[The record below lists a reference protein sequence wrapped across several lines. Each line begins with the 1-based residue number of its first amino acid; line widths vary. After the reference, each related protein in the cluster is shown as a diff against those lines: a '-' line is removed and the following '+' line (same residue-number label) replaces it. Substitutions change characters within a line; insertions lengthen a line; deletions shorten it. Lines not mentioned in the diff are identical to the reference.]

1 MATEKKITSR
11 IQQKHDVAANWAKA
25 TNFIP
30 KKGEIIIYDAEYNT
44 SGVETTPV
52 RFKIGNGSATVNALP
67 FVKTDNGVKLGGG
80 TVPSG
85 LTGPMADSC
94 IDQVYANILE
104 DGSQRNY
111 FPQLMSR
118 IESGQ
123 ILLLGIDLSTERTIC
138 IMHITGVIENEVTAS
153 QGTPVE
159 GSNAGVYHFII
170 AEKSAESGSEKFL
183 LWAEKTG
190 SAFSK
195 YYSSSTGSTETF
207 SASVTAGWNSNYVNT
222 TTGLCNFNSLVSGG
236 NFTWVLMSTAMAGQ
250 DAGATPTGN
259 YFFAGSPFTIEYEAQ
274 VGQMDVLDR
283 QLSGGYRKGY
293 YIGSFNLE
301 SSNSTWQN
309 YQAGTDIGSS
319 IVFNTALKNSTI
331 GACLSNIC
339 SLSPSGNCIVRT
351 YRDDVATY
359 KVVPILSDGVDGNGE
374 WTLYAGAMSV
384 GSVGSYYGLFEASY
398 PLTMKDPFG
407 DAAESIYDWNQWV
420 NLSSTGAWTTNAG
433 SRKAKYVNFEA
444 LSLLYQYAMFGEYNI
459 IKLPLRKVAEAQGS
473 YAKVLAEA
481 VQDKQDKLSDGQIA
495 AANSGVTAAKVTKY
509 DGYENTIN
517 GKQDAITSSNKL
529 SSDLISGLGAAAAKA
544 VDTTISANSTSTN
557 LPTSKAVE
565 DRINAHSGIDKVGTV
580 TGVKMNGTTKNP
592 SSGVVDLGTV
602 LTDASKF
609 ATAAQGSNADSAL
622 TKANANATEISNIK
636 NGTTKVKSAEHA
648 DTADSAT
655 SAGTATKATE
665 AMNVT
670 ENIKGHAIADIFET
684 NGTTVKKATSAGT
697 ADKVANGLTLGGGVV
712 YDGSKAL
719 SITAGNKMSIT
730 GGPGGVS
737 IGLAHSVMP
746 STYNKVTV
754 DGYGTVTA
762 GENVDYLTSH
772 QSIKK
777 LNTNNTTAQT
787 VNASEAIAGS
797 GTINLHKVA
806 KTGSYNDLSNKPTN
820 YVTTDTAQD
829 ITGIKSFYQQTKFK
843 NGIQIGDSNRI
854 YGASDSPVVDQFL
867 PAKDGTF
874 AMTSDIPDVSGKLD
888 KTTYEVNKTIDF
900 GSSGV
905 LYVGKFKVYD
915 TNVTCEVTST
925 TNVTYSGKLVI
936 ATQNYV
942 IAQMTVYGDAANTV
956 APNFF
961 VKPST
966 TSNPYIEVYFKPSSW
981 SKNVVHIYGSN
992 IQAEPTDVCTNVP
1005 SVPSTATLK
1014 PKNALPTYS
1023 LSGTTL
1029 TITLP

>member
-30 KKGEIIIYDAEYNT
+30 KKGEIIIYDAEYNA
-44 SGVETTPV
+44 SGEETQAV
-52 RFKIGNGSATVNALP
+52 RFKIGDGSKTVNNLP
-67 FVKTDNGVKLGGG
+67 FAVIDGIQKI
-80 TVPSG
+80 SG
-85 LTGPMADSC
+85 EFYFLRT
-94 IDQVYANILE
+94 E
-104 DGSQRNY
+104 DGSIVGINDRGVMIMSKPNNPSLFIVGKEGDMDLYAALMVQSSGDLTS
-111 FPQLMSR
+111 PSTITIGLGEPTVVQLEGEAGSAK
-118 IESGQ
+118 Q
-123 ILLLGIDLSTERTIC
+123 VFT
-138 IMHITGVIENEVTAS
+138 S
-153 QGTPVE
+153 QG
-159 GSNAGVYHFII
+159 N
-170 AEKSAESGSEKFL
+170 
-183 LWAEKTG
+183 
-190 SAFSK
+190 
-195 YYSSSTGSTETF
+195 
-207 SASVTAGWNSNYVNT
+207 
-222 TTGLCNFNSLVSGG
+222 
-236 NFTWVLMSTAMAGQ
+236 
-250 DAGATPTGN
+250 GATPKWTSVVNSLNGNTGDITGI
-259 YFFAGSPFTIEYEAQ
+259 ATTS
-274 VGQMDVLDR
+274 
-283 QLSGGYRKGY
+283 QL
-293 YIGSFNLE
+293 N
-301 SSNSTWQN
+301 N
-309 YQAGTDIGSS
+309 
-319 IVFNTALKNSTI
+319 
-331 GACLSNIC
+331 
-339 SLSPSGNCIVRT
+339 
-351 YRDDVATY
+351 
-359 KVVPILSDGVDGNGE
+359 
-374 WTLYAGAMSV
+374 
-384 GSVGSYYGLFEASY
+384 
-398 PLTMKDPFG
+398 
-407 DAAESIYDWNQWV
+407 
-420 NLSSTGAWTTNAG
+420 
-433 SRKAKYVNFEA
+433 
-444 LSLLYQYAMFGEYNI
+444 
-459 IKLPLRKVAEAQGS
+459 
-473 YAKVLAEA
+473 
-481 VQDKQDKLSDGQIA
+481 KQDK
-495 AANSGVTAAKVTKY
+495 
-509 DGYENTIN
+509 
-517 GKQDAITSSNKL
+517 ITSSNKL
-529 SSDLISGLGAAAAKA
+529 SSSLVDGLGAAAAKA

-719 SITAGNKMSIT
+719 SITAGDKMSIT

-772 QSIKK
+772 QGIKK
-777 LNTNNTTAQT
+777 LNTNNTTAQDA
-787 VNASEAIAGS
+787 NASEAIAGS

-829 ITGIKSFYQQTKFK
+829 ITGIKSFYRQTKFK
-843 NGIQIGDSNRI
+843 DGIQIGDSNRI